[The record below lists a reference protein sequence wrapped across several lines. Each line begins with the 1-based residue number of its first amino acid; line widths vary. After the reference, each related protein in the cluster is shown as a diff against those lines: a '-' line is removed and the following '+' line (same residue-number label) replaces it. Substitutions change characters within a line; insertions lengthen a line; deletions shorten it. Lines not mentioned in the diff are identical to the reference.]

1 MATLSPH
8 DSDIIAK
15 HPFNDSLNSLRGP
28 LQEAEQAYDASADP
42 KDEICQ
48 RAISKLLSFFLGQE
62 IAVELQSKI
71 SKHSVARELV
81 DIHECILKG
90 DFNYND
96 FRLLARLIIQKA
108 PDVDIWKAVLDLT
121 VTISQSIPPL
131 TSIPRFFTGT
141 PVKSTSSSQK
151 DSEQTRELV
160 NMRIFEE
167 ICDCTFQNVE
177 GFFNKYFK
185 GKDWSD
191 KADAICQHVLAPD
204 SDENWAQFPDPP
216 MQSDVLTW
224 WFQLQKRLLSESRS
238 IYSTT
243 VSKANLTGSKAERQ
257 LDLLLK
263 ARSTSLSQDKH
274 DWRDILVIGEL
285 KKSEK
290 EIRAKDT
297 LLQISC
303 YVLDVFAAQPTR
315 RFVHAFTV
323 CGTKMEMWVFDRSG
337 PYSSGII
344 DVNTDRRQFLQ
355 VFVGYTMMSDEEL
368 GLDTFIA
375 RNEDGSKS
383 ITIKESESSEELT
396 LRLSEML
403 TFQHAI
409 VCRGTTCFLTDDG
422 EVEGVAKLSWVSDK
436 RRPEVE
442 LLKLA
447 AQKNVQGIARIIGHS
462 TITSIA
468 DMRCGLTFDNK
479 HYDFKSATSSRVSSL
494 HQSQPSAEPCHL
506 NIHQTSSR
514 KRKYPGKGM
523 QVSKQPHFAS
533 QSLRTSQQND
543 ELTFSIQ
550 SVHTPSL
557 FDRNDKELY
566 DNRVL
571 RCLVISPAGRPIY
584 KYKSPLELLMALRD
598 AIKAHQ
604 SLYLD
609 GNILHRDISENNIII
624 TNPEKTDGY
633 SGMLIDL
640 DLAKEVGSERS
651 GARYRTGTMEF
662 MAIEV
667 LLNVDH
673 TYRHDL
679 ESFFYVLIWQC
690 ARNSWRKLNELQRQR
705 QRQPQDSLLREWY
718 TGTYVKIA
726 TYKRGNMEAGGFELV
741 LQEFP
746 LEFECVKHLCR
757 IIRGVLFPYG
767 KEGMIVGTPQD
778 PKILYDPIIKAYDD
792 AIAVI
797 EA

>member
-1 MATLSPH
+1 MTTLSPH

-131 TSIPRFFTGT
+131 TSIPPFFTGT

-204 SDENWAQFPDPP
+204 SDGNWAQFPDPP

-224 WFQLQKRLLSESRS
+224 WFQLQKCLLSESRS

-243 VSKANLTGSKAERQ
+243 VSKANLTGSKTEWQ

-303 YVLDVFAAQPTR
+303 Y
-315 RFVHAFTV
+315 
-323 CGTKMEMWVFDRSG
+323 
-337 PYSSGII
+337 
-344 DVNTDRRQFLQ
+344 

-409 VCRGTTCFLTDDG
+409 VCCGTTCFLTDDG

-436 RRPEVE
+436 WCPEVE

-479 HYDFKSATSSRVSSL
+479 HHDFKSATSSRVSSL

-514 KRKYPGKGM
+514 KCKYPGKGM

-533 QSLRTSQQND
+533 QSLRTSQQNN

-557 FDRNDKELY
+557 FDRNGKELY
-566 DNRVL
+566 DNCVL

-609 GNILHRDISENNIII
+609 GNILHQDISENNIII
-624 TNPEKTDGY
+624 TNPEKTDGH

-640 DLAKEVGSERS
+640 DLAKEVGSEQS
-651 GARYRTGTMEF
+651 GACYWTGTMEF

-667 LLNVDH
+667 LLNVNH

-690 ARNSWRKLNELQRQR
+690 AHNSWRKLNELQRQR

-757 IIRGVLFPYG
+757 TIRGVLFPYG

>member
-1 MATLSPH
+1 MTTLSPH

-71 SKHSVARELV
+71 SKHSVAHELV

-90 DFNYND
+90 DFNYNN
-96 FRLLARLIIQKA
+96 FRLLAQLIIQKA
-108 PDVDIWKAVLDLT
+108 SDVDIWKAVLDLT
-121 VTISQSIPPL
+121 VTISQSIPLL
-131 TSIPRFFTGT
+131 TSIPHFFTGM

-151 DSEQTRELV
+151 DSEQTRELM

-185 GKDWSD
+185 EKDWSD

-204 SDENWAQFPDPP
+204 SDGNWAQFPDPP

-224 WFQLQKRLLSESRS
+224 WFQLQEHLLSESRS

-243 VSKANLTGSKAERQ
+243 VSKANLTGSKAEWQ

-274 DWRDILVIGEL
+274 DWRDILLNPPGNLSMHLPSV
-285 KKSEK
+285 
-290 EIRAKDT
+290 
-297 LLQISC
+297 
-303 YVLDVFAAQPTR
+303 
-315 RFVHAFTV
+315 
-323 CGTKMEMWVFDRSG
+323 GTKMEMWVFDRSG
-337 PYSSGII
+337 LYSSGII

-375 RNEDGSKS
+375 RNEDGSRS

-396 LRLSEML
+396 LRLCEML

-436 RRPEVE
+436 WCPEVE

-462 TITSIA
+462 IITSIA

-479 HYDFKSATSSRVSSL
+479 HHDFKSATSSRVSSL

-533 QSLRTSQQND
+533 QSLRTSQQNN

-557 FDRNDKELY
+557 FDRNGKELY

-640 DLAKEVGSERS
+640 DLAKEVGSEQS
-651 GARYRTGTMEF
+651 GAHYRTGTMEF

-667 LLNVDH
+667 LLNVNH

-690 ARNSWRKLNELQRQR
+690 ARNSWRKLNKLQRQR

-726 TYKRGNMEAGGFELV
+726 TYKQGNMEAGGFELV

-778 PKILYDPIIKAYDD
+778 SKILYDPIIKAYDD